1 VSRHLARR
9 SQGAGKIDLENAGR
23 ILSSY
28 PTKGRAS
35 LVPGTLDF
43 TDCPYMW
50 PHCTQPLYHGAMPF
64 MFNATIVNG
73 MGAVGWIEKPPTF
86 TRASD
91 DDLSEHLDVRFAH
104 SETLWPW
111 TGFLAMYVRVKASG
125 KELASPGI
133 ARGTIA
139 FTVASPPG
147 AGEREVRTSD
157 VAVPVTFHIAPT
169 PPRERR
175 LLWSQY
181 HSVRYPPGYVPRD
194 NLDAKADILDWHGDH
209 PHTNFHATYDW
220 LRNNGYFLEVLGSPL
235 TCFDASQYGAIL
247 LVDPEEEFS
256 EEEISK
262 LTTDVNENGLSV
274 AVFGEWYNVP
284 IMEKMKFF
292 DDNTH
297 NTWTPITGGAN
308 VPALNDLLKPFGY
321 AFGDR
326 VLQQAVVPIGGSR
339 LNVQAGANVARA
351 PAGAWTHVGDVSERD
366 ARHEKPRRTNRKSAV
381 ASFFQVGEFTGP
393 PQGLNPKPTAEG
405 SSASPNATA
414 KSGRLALFGDSGC
427 LDSSH
432 QGAPCHDFLGSI
444 LRFLT
449 ENDRSTGLTDA
460 NTKRG
465 EAYAT
470 PADEPLPSR
479 RVGVD
484 FDAYSTTRGGK
495 PGNEG
500 STTCGPNDPMEFWP
514 AGETFESVSAWSS
527 KRAAAGRFSGRT
539 PPARTVK
546 DARDDS
552 PAEVPRALI
561 RAGGGGGGDV
571 RVRATRDDDDDDDVD
586 ASAPFFSSSP
596 DAKLGVP
603 LGAAIVASLLMIAR
617 RRRRRGKRAG
627 DARRS
632 VQGVAVGASA
642 TTERL
647 LRRKM

>member
-1 VSRHLARR
+1 
-9 SQGAGKIDLENAGR
+9 
-23 ILSSY
+23 
-28 PTKGRAS
+28 
-35 LVPGTLDF
+35 
-43 TDCPYMW
+43 
-50 PHCTQPLYHGAMPF
+50 
-64 MFNATIVNG
+64 
-73 MGAVGWIEKPPTF
+73 
-86 TRASD
+86 
-91 DDLSEHLDVRFAH
+91 
-104 SETLWPW
+104 
-111 TGFLAMYVRVKASG
+111 
-125 KELASPGI
+125 
-133 ARGTIA
+133 
-139 FTVASPPG
+139 VASPPG